1 MHESLAINPFPSKGE
16 LVVLFAG
23 HERTKPN
30 HQVGPQVRDYYLVH
44 YVVSGRGR
52 FRCMGRDYELGPNE
66 LFFIFPGE
74 LVYYESDAEEPW
86 RYRWIGFRGDQA
98 DRLLASLDLSPHRP
112 TLHVERG
119 SKNAAL
125 FLAVEQTLRH
135 GDPGCDLRAEGYMR
149 LLLGDWPRG
158 RAEVPASKQAEHPA
172 RHHIEQAMRW
182 LNLQYSKPLSIED
195 MARTLGYHRTY
206 LSKIFKQFTGL
217 PPMGYLLK
225 IRMERAKELLLEQ
238 LTIEQVAS
246 SVGYPDALYF
256 SKQFKKYYGVTPTE
270 FRTGHAGRRYEC

>member
-1 MHESLAINPFPSKGE
+1 MTASVAINPFPSKGE

-23 HERTKPN
+23 NEQTGPT
-30 HQVGPQVRDYYLVH
+30 HQVGPQVRDYHLVH

-52 FRCMGRDYELGPNE
+52 FRCMGRDYELGPGE

-74 LVYYESDAEEPW
+74 LVYYESDADDPW
-86 RYRWIGFRGDQA
+86 RYRWIGFRGENA
-98 DRLLASLDLSPHRP
+98 DRLLAMVDLSPHRP
-112 TLHVERG
+112 TLRAVSGRR
-119 SKNAAL
+119 NAAL
-125 FLAVEQTLRH
+125 FHTVERTLLL

-149 LLLGDWPRG
+149 LLLGDWAQSRMS
-158 RAEVPASKQAEHPA
+158 VPASKQAEHPA
-172 RHHIEQAMRW
+172 RHHVEQAIRW
-182 LNLQYSKPLSIED
+182 LNLQYSKPISIEE
-195 MARTLGYHRTY
+195 MAHTFGYHRTY

-225 IRMERAKELLLEQ
+225 VRMERARQLLQEP

-256 SKQFKKYYGVTPTE
+256 SKQFKKWYGCTPSE
-270 FRTGHAGRRYEC
+270 FRTQHPNRQYEC